1 MTPSMPS
8 VDVAVTLADPGSAE
22 DAVRADIWGL
32 LSQLFIAPPA
42 RDMLER
48 LSCAADLGE
57 AGSGDGGPLQSAWR
71 SMLTAAA
78 TASADR
84 VRDEFET
91 LFGGT
96 GRPEVYVYGSFY
108 LAGALHERPLAALRR
123 DLLELGL
130 GRRIDVG
137 ESEDHFALLAECMR
151 FLIAGADPAVCTLA
165 RQRDLFQRHIQ
176 PWGVSMC
183 DAIVEDRNA
192 DFYRALAAF
201 TREFLQVEQLAFD
214 LID

>member
-1 MTPSMPS
+1 MAQSMPS
-8 VDVAVTLADPGSAE
+8 ADDAVTLADPGGAE
-22 DAVRADIWGL
+22 DAARADIWGL

-42 RDMLER
+42 QDLLER
-48 LSCAADLGE
+48 LSRAAGPGE
-57 AGSGDGGPLQSAWR
+57 AASGDGGPLQSAWR
-71 SMLTAAA
+71 SVLSAAA
-78 TASADR
+78 TSAER

-108 LAGALHERPLAALRR
+108 LAGALHERPLARLRR
-123 DLLELGL
+123 DLTELGL

-151 FLIAGADPAVCTLA
+151 FLIAGDDPAVCTPA

-183 DAIVEDRNA
+183 DAIAEDRNA

-201 TREFLQVEQLAFD
+201 TREFLQIEQLAFD
-214 LID
+214 LLD